1 MELRAVSHEEALN
14 VVSAALNCRFS
25 GEGLRISVVSECL
38 RSTLYQY
45 LTNCTSEDWQPIASI
60 QLTSMVRRKLVP
72 LWSEI
77 IGIGDDVQPGVM
89 AILDSLA
96 ELGDMVRLGG
106 GRWLVAPAHAVRID
120 NRMAILLGGGPIELL
135 SPNSE
140 VVASGRVR
148 LVEQSS
154 CESWAELW
162 DVKEWIGSP
171 REGIEAWS
179 ARLLAKTISKFIDA
193 PNDVG
198 EVVAYLRRR
207 WVNII
212 ELPSHEKGILLCRIF
227 IGTGFS
233 YFLGEF
239 AAGRLSKLSTIE
251 NSDHA
256 RRLRFYLDMKA
267 NCPLRVKVNISQGVA
282 KIRLI
287 RRLPKKES
295 KVLLLGWRAPG
306 LEGEHPG
313 VTHHIFPEEC
323 LPIVLKVFDG
333 LGIIWTKDLE

>member
-1 MELRAVSHEEALN
+1 MELRAVSREEALN
-14 VVSAALNCRFS
+14 VVSVALNCRFS

-38 RSTLYQY
+38 RSALYQY
-45 LTNCTSEDWQPIASI
+45 LAHWTGEDWQPIASI
-60 QLTSMVRRKLVP
+60 QLTSLVRRKLVP

-77 IGIGDDVQPGVM
+77 IGIGDDVHPGVM
-89 AILDSLA
+89 SILDSLA
-96 ELGDMVRLGG
+96 ELGDMVRLEG

-120 NRMAILLGGGPIELL
+120 DRMAILLGGGPIESL
-135 SPNSE
+135 SQNSE
-140 VVASGRVR
+140 VEACGRIR
-148 LVEQSS
+148 LIEQSA

-171 REGIEAWS
+171 GEGIEAWS
-179 ARLLAKTISKFIDA
+179 ARLLAKITSKFIDA

-198 EVVAYLRRR
+198 EVVAYLRSR
-207 WVNII
+207 WLNVT
-212 ELPSHEKGILLCRIF
+212 ELPSNEKGILLCRTL

-239 AAGRLSKLSTIE
+239 SAGQLRKLSTIE
-251 NSDHA
+251 NSDDA
-256 RRLRFYLDMKA
+256 RRLRFYLDTKA
-267 NCPLRVKVNISQGVA
+267 NCPLKVKVNISQGVV

-287 RRLPKKES
+287 RRLPKRES

-323 LPIVLKVFDG
+323 LSIVLKVFDE
-333 LGIIWTKDLE
+333 LGIIWTKYLE